1 MKRKRNQ
8 EGMTL
13 LSFVVVLAVVGFALY
28 VGMKLFPMYEEYYSI
43 RMVLKGIASETST
56 GASMEPEKVRE
67 LFAKRLDVNYSDN
80 VKPSD
85 LKFDRVDGGWRM
97 SVAYEVRRPLIA
109 NLDVVGKFEAH
120 QDLKAGAGE

>member
-97 SVAYEVRRPLIA
+97 TVAYEVRRPLIA
-109 NLDVVGKFEAH
+109 NLDVVGKFDAQ
-120 QDLKAGAGE
+120 QDLTRRAGE